1 MFDALIELVLRPFLI
16 TFLIG
21 ISSIFLFYWYAT
33 RNHDYWKKRGVPYVK
48 PVPLFG
54 SLLENTK
61 RQLFQILT
69 ERYYK
74 LGPVYGFFETNKPL
88 LSIGDPALLKNIL
101 VKDFPAFSS
110 RRSLVTGDKV
120 IDSMVSTLR
129 GEDWK
134 RVRSIITPTFTTGKL
149 KRMLGIFKECSETLM
164 KNFENF
170 VKKGKPIDAK
180 RLYGTLTMDVIASA
194 AFSTKIDSH
203 NDPDNEFVK
212 TARET
217 FSGSRKYKFII
228 LILLSFL
235 PQRLKRMFFSGG
247 SLNFFRDTTFQI
259 IENRKRTGQVRNDFL
274 QLLMDTAKEVSDE
287 EKWEES
293 DKGDIASNYEEQN
306 AGQQMFKTTSN
317 KKLSMDE
324 LIAQCVIF
332 FLAGYETTASTLS
345 FATYLLALNQDI
357 QDKLRSEVDQTL
369 AENNGELTYEVIQNM
384 KYLDNVISE
393 TLRLFP
399 PAIRLERVADDNYK
413 LGDMD
418 ITIPKGMAI
427 NIPVY
432 CIHRDPK
439 YYPSP
444 EVFDPDRF
452 TAEGRAKRDPYTY
465 LPFGAGPRNCI
476 GMRFALMEI
485 KICLSHVIAKF
496 KIKRSPLTKE
506 KLEFHINQAGLLQAK
521 EIIVDMEIRKDS
533 PLAK

>member
-1 MFDALIELVLRPFLI
+1 MFNTLIELVSGPFLV

-21 ISSIFLFYWYAT
+21 ISSIFLLYWYAT

-54 SLLENTK
+54 SVLENTK
-61 RQLFQILT
+61 RPLYQIFT

-74 LGPVYGFFETNKPL
+74 LGPVYGFFEANKPL

-110 RRSLVTGDKV
+110 RRNLVTGDKV
-120 IDSMVSTLR
+120 IDNMVSTLR
-129 GEDWK
+129 GDDWK

-149 KRMLGIFKECSETLM
+149 KRMLGIFKECSETLI
-164 KNFENF
+164 KNFENT
-170 VKKGKPIDAK
+170 VKQGKPIDAK
-180 RLYGTLTMDVIASA
+180 RLYGTFTMDVIASA

-212 TARET
+212 TARDT
-217 FSGSRKYKFII
+217 FSGNRSYKF
-228 LILLSFL
+228 LILLLLPFL
-235 PQRLKRMFFSGG
+235 PKGLKRMLFSRG
-247 SLNFFRDTTFQI
+247 STHFFRDTTFQI

-287 EKWEES
+287 EKWEEN

-306 AGQQMFKTTSN
+306 EGQQMFKTTPN
-317 KKLSMDE
+317 KKLTMDE

-345 FATYLLALNQDI
+345 FATYMLAMNQDI
-357 QDKLRSEVDQTL
+357 QDKLRAEVDHTL
-369 AENNGELTYEVIQNM
+369 AENNVKNFGKKLKLY
-384 KYLDNVISE
+384 NVISE

-399 PAIRLERVADDNYK
+399 PAIRLERVADADYK
-413 LGDMD
+413 LGSMD

-432 CIHRDPK
+432 CMHRDPK

-444 EVFDPDRF
+444 ETFDPNRF
-452 TAEGRAKRDPYTY
+452 TEEERAKRDPYTY

-496 KIKRSPLTKE
+496 KIKSSSLTKD
-506 KLEFHINQAGLLQAK
+506 KLEFNLGQAGLLQPK
-521 EIIVDMEIRKDS
+521 EIIVDMEIRKES
-533 PLAK
+533 PLVK